1 MGGVNSTSF
10 VNYGMWEFL
19 KSTLFRTDVLI
30 VLFIVILCIYLYY
43 KFNRKKKIYFTNP
56 VHSFLEEFAQLHKA
70 TIGDVSENVE
80 EAVIPEEKPKRTKKE
95 IWKNEERCRQIFQK
109 LFDKPFESCRPDFL
123 KNPVTG
129 SNLEIDGYN
138 EELKLGMEV
147 QGKQHSEFVPYF
159 HRKGGAKEF
168 EYQVKK
174 DDYKA
179 KKCKLEGI
187 DLICIP
193 HYISPDHLEKYIV
206 REIRKI
212 KRFKDYSLNTY
223 EN

>member
-1 MGGVNSTSF
+1 MGGVNSTSIIH
-10 VNYGMWEFL
+10 YGIWDFL
-19 KSTLFRTDVLI
+19 KNTLFRTDVLI
-30 VLFIVILCIYLYY
+30 VIGIIILCIFLYY
-43 KFNRKKKIYFTNP
+43 KFNRKKKIYFVSP
-56 VHSFLEEFAQLHKA
+56 LKSYFEEYAALQA
-70 TIGDVSENVE
+70 STMETITENI
-80 EAVIPEEKPKRTKKE
+80 IPQEKIQPKRKKE
-95 IWKNEERCRQIFQK
+95 DIWKNEERCRKIFET
-109 LFDKPFESCRPDFL
+109 LFDKPFKSIRPDFL

-147 QGKQHSEFVPYF
+147 QGKQHSEYVPHF
-159 HRKGGAKEF
+159 HKKGGAKEF

-206 REIRKI
+206 KEIRKI
-212 KRFKDYSLNTY
+212 NRFKDYPLNTY
-223 EN
+223 EY